1 MKIGIIGLGLMGA
14 SFAKAWKPQHT
25 IIAYDQNKQVMER
38 AVRDHLVTHA
48 ATSVDE
54 VIHQSDLLWIC
65 LYPVATKQFIETYQS
80 TFPSGMIVCDISGIK
95 SVYNDIVLRDDIRY
109 LWTHPIAG
117 RAASGYDA
125 HNTAMFQG
133 ANFILTPTHH
143 ADEDATSTVT
153 ALVNECGFASVT
165 TMTPEEHDARIAYT
179 SQLTHAIA
187 VSLMNSGD
195 DDLGFASII
204 GDSYRDLTRIAR
216 INDAMWSELFL
227 LNQAALLEQMQ
238 QFKEH
243 FTALMEAVERGDQEA
258 VRFLMQQSKE
268 KRERLS

>member
-1 MKIGIIGLGLMGA
+1 MRIGIIGLGLMGA
-14 SFAKAWKPQHT
+14 SFAKAWNKNHT

-38 AVRDHLVTHA
+38 AVRDHVVTTA
-48 ATSVDE
+48 ADSVDD

-65 LYPVATKQFIETYQS
+65 LYPVATKELIETYQS
-80 TFPSGMIVCDISGIK
+80 SFPSGMIVCDIAGIK
-95 SVYNDIVLRDDIRY
+95 SLYNSIPLRDDIRY

-125 HNTAMFQG
+125 HNTTMFQG
-133 ANFILTPTHH
+133 ANFILTPTRY
-143 ADEDATSTVT
+143 ADEDAISKVT
-153 ALVNECGFASVT
+153 ALVNECGFASIT
-165 TMTPEEHDARIAYT
+165 EMTSEEHDARIAYT

-187 VSLMNSGD
+187 VSLMNSGEEG
-195 DDLGFASII
+195 LAFAPII

-227 LNQAALLEQMQ
+227 LNQTALLEQMQ
-238 QFKEH
+238 QFKSQ
-243 FTALMEAVERGDQEA
+243 FTMLLDAVERGDQEM
-258 VRFLMQQSKE
+258 VRQLMRKSKE